1 MLSASMSPLARPAER
16 AETLGATLIFL
27 GWLIIPLSFSIAD
40 WLSWFG
46 LAFLIGGISMVVTA
60 RRMLRSNGDGP
71 EAPPLFLYIPVS
83 RLILW
88 SIASSGLYGIY
99 WMYEN
104 WRYIKERDKL
114 QISPFWRALFGVFYC
129 YSLLLHI
136 CSNEKARSVE
146 VPSFSPWVLAN
157 AWIVLFCGSLIVLR
171 LSGFSSGHPSF
182 LALVAGLIPSFLC
195 FVPVQNYV
203 NRVTQRKFP
212 NQIYHRWTAG
222 HWVCLL
228 VGSIT
233 WIKVMM
239 NLSEG
244 YWSWSH

>member
-1 MLSASMSPLARPAER
+1 V
-16 AETLGATLIFL
+16 
-27 GWLIIPLSFSIAD
+27 SFSIAE
-40 WLSWFG
+40 WLSWLG
-46 LAFLIGGISMVVTA
+46 VAALVGGILVIVTA
-60 RRMLRSNGDGP
+60 RLTLPSNEGAS

-88 SIASSGLYGIY
+88 SIASSGLYGMY

-114 QISPFWRALFGVFYC
+114 QISPFWRAWFGVFYC
-129 YSLLLHI
+129 YSLLLRMWH
-136 CSNEKARSVE
+136 NEEARSVE

-157 AWIVLFCGSLIVLR
+157 GWIVLFCVSLIVLR
-171 LSGFSSGHPSF
+171 LSGFSSGYPSF

-195 FVPVQNYV
+195 FVPVQNYI
-203 NRVTQRKFP
+203 NRVTQRRRP
-212 NQIYHRWTAG
+212 NQRYHRWTMG
-222 HWVCLL
+222 HWACFFI
-228 VGSIT
+228 GSII
-233 WIKVMM
+233 WVKVLM